1 MAEKKYLPAVIMG
14 TLCAGSFT
22 IVSVGGFGWWT
33 LPNMVLGLFSGCC
46 FLYQIL
52 IVTGIM
58 TVTVGEYED
67 VDVDALIASRQ
78 QKEKED
84 WVAKGRYEKPTYDY
98 RNYHYK
104 SIIAKV
110 NKSGVTVTSVEDAI
124 KTYSSLFNVGE
135 KAARPFFQNQFVMTT
150 LGLNMQSS
158 SQVSEVSPSRQNKS
172 KKLDANFWDNVADG
186 VAKNEAKSD
195 EICAD
200 PSCSK
205 PVSAFDFRCFK
216 CRGRFCA
223 DCETGK
229 SIMCKSCS

>member
-1 MAEKKYLPAVIMG
+1 MIMG

-22 IVSVGGFGWWT
+22 IVSLGGFGWWT

-52 IVTGIM
+52 IATGIM
-58 TVTVGEYED
+58 TVTVGESYD
-67 VDVDALIASRQ
+67 VDIDALIASRQ
-78 QKEKED
+78 QKERED

-135 KAARPFFQNQFVMTT
+135 KAAKPFFQNQFVMTT
-150 LGLNMQSS
+150 LGLSMQSP

-172 KKLDANFWDNVADG
+172 KKLSANFWDNVSEG
-186 VAKNEAKSD
+186 VAKNEAKSN

-200 PSCSK
+200 PNCSK

-223 DCETGK
+223 DCETGT
-229 SIMCKSCS
+229 SIMCKTCS

>member
-1 MAEKKYLPAVIMG
+1 MIMG

-22 IVSVGGFGWWT
+22 FVSLGGFGWWT

-52 IVTGIM
+52 IATGIM
-58 TVTVGEYED
+58 TVTVGESYD
-67 VDVDALIASRQ
+67 VDIDALIDSRQ

-84 WVAKGRYEKPTYDY
+84 WVAKGRNEKPTYDY

-150 LGLNMQSS
+150 LGLKMQSS

>member
-1 MAEKKYLPAVIMG
+1 MG

-22 IVSVGGFGWWT
+22 IVSLGGFGWWT

-52 IVTGIM
+52 IATGIM

-67 VDVDALIASRQ
+67 VNVDVDALIASRQ

-84 WVAKGRYEKPTYDY
+84 WMAKGRYEKPTYDY

-216 CRGRFCA
+216 CRNRFCA
-223 DCETGK
+223 DCEAGK
-229 SIMCKSCS
+229 SIMCKACS

>member
-1 MAEKKYLPAVIMG
+1 MAEKNYNSA
-14 TLCAGSFT
+14 
-22 IVSVGGFGWWT
+22 IVLGIISVSLVVMASVFPLHGGGFI
-33 LPNMVLGLFSGCC
+33 VLASFFACGFIA
-46 FLYQIL
+46 QIL
-52 IVTGIM
+52 AVNGIM
-58 TVTVGEYED
+58 QVTPVNQVPVNRSGSNYHQS
-67 VDVDALIASRQ
+67 AN
-78 QKEKED
+78 
-84 WVAKGRYEKPTYDY
+84 DY

-110 NKSGVTVTSVEDAI
+110 HRSGVTVTSVEDAI

-135 KAARPFFQNQFVMTT
+135 KAARPFFQNQFVMST

-158 SQVSEVSPSRQNKS
+158 SQVSEVSPSRQHKS

>member
-84 WVAKGRYEKPTYDY
+84 WVAKGRSKKPTYDY

-135 KAARPFFQNQFVMTT
+135 KAARPFFQNQFVMST

-158 SQVSEVSPSRQNKS
+158 SQVSEVSPSRQHKS